1 MGKLTGKV
9 ALVTGAGRG
18 QGRAQAVKLA
28 EEGADIIALDICAD
42 IATVPYSLATA
53 ADLDETV
60 KLVEEHDRRVLARQA
75 DVRDRAQV
83 AAVVDEGVAEFGH
96 IDIACANAGIWS
108 YSPFTEMS
116 DETYHD
122 MINVL
127 QHGPYH
133 VCRAVVPHLLR
144 QGTGGSIIITS
155 STAGLRGYPNLA
167 HYTMG
172 KHAVVG
178 LMRSLANELGPQNI
192 RVNTVHPSS
201 VKTDMIMNQAIWDL
215 FAPGVENPTAA
226 DCGDAFQEMNCLP
239 IPWMDP
245 ADIANA
251 VAWLASDD
259 SRYVTGTTLVV
270 DAGYLAKM

>member
-9 ALVTGAGRG
+9 AFVTGAGRG

-42 IATVPYSLATA
+42 IATVPYGLATPG
-53 ADLDETV
+53 DLKETTR
-60 KLVEEHDRRVLARQA
+60 LVEATGRRILARQA

-83 AAVVDEGVAEFGH
+83 AAVVDEGVAEYGH
-96 IDIACANAGIWS
+96 VDVACANAGIWS

-122 MINVL
+122 MIDVL
-127 QHGPYH
+127 MHGPYH
-133 VCRAVVPHLLR
+133 VCRAVVPHMLR
-144 QGTGGSIIITS
+144 QGGGSIVITS

-178 LMRSLANELGPQNI
+178 LMRSLANELGPHRV

-201 VKTDMIMNQAIWDL
+201 VRSGMIMNQAVWDL
-215 FAPGVENPTAA
+215 FAPNVKNPAA
-226 DCGDAFQEMNCLP
+226 EDCGAAFQDMNCLP
-239 IPWMDP
+239 TPWMEP
-245 ADIANA
+245 EDIANA

-259 SRYVTGTTLVV
+259 ARWVTGTTLVV